1 MKKLMILAAAV
12 AAGFSLQAASCAWM
26 TPYTFFE
33 GQQESDTT
41 DYNYKWVILEAA
53 TADAFDSVKYA
64 DGTLTGWEG
73 STFDTGTSV
82 VGQYGNQTGGITG
95 GTAGKYYD
103 LVIYNEDNGYWGKSN
118 AWLAEEDASDDTH
131 QTLYDFVFTNGVD
144 PYGFGEASMLA
155 NVASVPE
162 PTSGL
167 LLLLGMAGLA
177 LRRRRA

>member
-1 MKKLMILAAAV
+1 MKKLMILAATVV
-12 AAGFSLQAASCAWM
+12 AGVSLQAANCAWS
-26 TPYTFFE
+26 TSYTFFA
-33 GQQESDTT
+33 GQQEEDVT

-64 DGTLTGWEG
+64 NGTLTGWEG

-82 VGQYGNQTGGITG
+82 VGQYGNQMGDITG

-118 AWLAEEDASDDTH
+118 AWLAETDASDDTGN
-131 QTLYDFVFTNGVD
+131 TLFDFNFANGMD
-144 PYGFGEASMLA
+144 PFYGEYESMIA